1 MPFNA
6 DRYWGDIIKEMLNES
21 GKKFTPQEYSEA
33 QNREYWIKRS
43 EELDKVTK
51 KLEKQ
56 VMKEM
61 SELYARTFREI
72 AKETNDFLM
81 KYATDNK
88 VDFNTV
94 NQLITPI
101 ELSEYTEKM
110 EQLRAMYRDTKS
122 EYILREIK
130 ELEAR
135 KTITRLQA
143 LQDSINIELCKTAHE
158 FQMTL
163 EDVMTGMFT
172 EQYKHV
178 AELLGD
184 MRPVIPGEA
193 IKKIIEYPYHGKMF
207 ADSVWDNKKNLLI
220 NYINKNLTIGIIRGD
235 SVQKMARQLR
245 DDLGVFYYQA
255 ERLIRT
261 ETNYAMNQA
270 HLQGYKDSEVV
281 EKYEILAYVD
291 KRTSKICKKMDR
303 KIFKLTEAQ
312 VGENYPPFHPN
323 CRTTVIPVLEDW

>member
-1 MPFNA
+1 
-6 DRYWGDIIKEMLNES
+6 
-21 GKKFTPQEYSEA
+21 
-33 QNREYWIKRS
+33 
-43 EELDKVTK
+43 
-51 KLEKQ
+51 
-56 VMKEM
+56 
-61 SELYARTFREI
+61 
-72 AKETNDFLM
+72 M

-88 VDFNTV
+88 LDLATV

-135 KTITRLQA
+135 MTITRFQA
-143 LQDSINIELCKTAHE
+143 LQDSINVELCKVTHE

-163 EDVMTGMFT
+163 EDTLIGLFT
-172 EQYKHV
+172 EQYKE
-178 AELLGD
+178 ASEMLGI
-184 MRPVIPGEA
+184 MNPTIPTEA

-220 NYINKNLTIGIIRGD
+220 NHINKNLTIGIIRGD
-235 SVQKMARQLR
+235 SVQKMSKQLMK
-245 DDLGVFYYQA
+245 DLDVLYWQA

-261 ETNYAMNQA
+261 ETNYTMNQA

-281 EKYEILAYVD
+281 EKYEVLAYID
-291 KRTSKICKKMDR
+291 KRTSKICKRMDR
-303 KIFKLTEAQ
+303 KTFKLSEAQ
-312 VGENYPPFHPN
+312 VGVNYPPFHPFAE
-323 CRTTVIPVLEDW
+323 PQLSQY

>member
-1 MPFNA
+1 MPSKEK
-6 DRYWGDIIKEMLNES
+6 YWGDLIREMYQALKKRLPTTEEMNEAYWKLRTDEIDKTVAKLQKEVYKEM
-21 GKKFTPQEYSEA
+21 A
-33 QNREYWIKRS
+33 QAYVE
-43 EELDKVTK
+43 
-51 KLEKQ
+51 
-56 VMKEM
+56 
-61 SELYARTFREI
+61 TFREI

-88 VDFNTV
+88 LDLATV

-101 ELSEYTEKM
+101 ELSEYAEKM

-135 KTITRLQA
+135 MTITRFQA
-143 LQDSINIELCKTAHE
+143 LQDSINIELCKVTHE

-163 EDVMTGMFT
+163 EDTMIGLFT
-172 EQYKHV
+172 EQYKE
-178 AELLGD
+178 ASEMLGI
-184 MRPVIPGEA
+184 MNPTIPTET

-220 NYINKNLTIGIIRGD
+220 NHINKNLTIGIIRGD
-235 SVQKMARQLR
+235 SVQKMSKQLMK
-245 DDLGVFYYQA
+245 DLDVLYCQA

-281 EKYEILAYVD
+281 EKYEILSYID
-291 KRTSKICKKMDR
+291 KRTSNVCKKMDG
-303 KIFKLTEAQ
+303 KKFPLSKAI
-312 VGENYPPFHPN
+312 VGKNYPPFHPN

>member
-1 MPFNA
+1 MPSKEK
-6 DRYWGDIIKEMLNES
+6 YWGDLIREMYQALKKRLPTSEEMNEAYWKLRTDEIDKTVAKLQKEVYKEM
-21 GKKFTPQEYSEA
+21 A
-33 QNREYWIKRS
+33 QAYVE
-43 EELDKVTK
+43 
-51 KLEKQ
+51 
-56 VMKEM
+56 
-61 SELYARTFREI
+61 TFREI
-72 AKETNDFLM
+72 AKETNNFLM

-88 VDFNTV
+88 LDLATV
-94 NQLITPI
+94 NQLITPV

-135 KTITRLQA
+135 MTITRFQA
-143 LQDSINIELCKTAHE
+143 LQDSINIELCKVTHE

-163 EDVMTGMFT
+163 EDTMIGLFT
-172 EQYKHV
+172 EQYKE
-178 AELLGD
+178 ASEMLGI
-184 MRPVIPGEA
+184 MNPTIPTEA

-220 NYINKNLTIGIIRGD
+220 NHINKNLTIGIIRGD
-235 SVQKMARQLR
+235 SVQKMSKQLMK
-245 DDLGVFYYQA
+245 DLGVLYWQA

-281 EKYEILAYVD
+281 EEYEILAYID
-291 KRTSKICKKMDR
+291 KRTSKICKRMDG
-303 KIFKLTEAQ
+303 KTFKLSEAQ
-312 VGENYPPFHPN
+312 VGVNYPPFHPFAE
-323 CRTTVIPVLEDW
+323 PQLSQS